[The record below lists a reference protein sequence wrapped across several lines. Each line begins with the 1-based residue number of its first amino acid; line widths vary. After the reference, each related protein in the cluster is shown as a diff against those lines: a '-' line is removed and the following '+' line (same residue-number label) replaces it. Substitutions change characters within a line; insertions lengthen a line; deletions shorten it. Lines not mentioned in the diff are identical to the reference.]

1 MIFAEG
7 QLVNGSLLDYQVAS
21 IKDMP
26 ESFRPIIVE
35 VPHETGPFGA
45 KGAGE
50 TGALTVAPAIAN
62 AIQDAVGV
70 RIRDLPI
77 TPEKVLRA
85 LGEKTAESARE
96 NRSQ

>member
-1 MIFAEG
+1 M
-7 QLVNGSLLDYQVAS
+7 
-21 IKDMP
+21 
-26 ESFRPIIVE
+26 
-35 VPHETGPFGA
+35 PHEDGPFGA

-62 AIQDAVGV
+62 AIQDAIGV

-85 LGEKTAESARE
+85 LAEKNGVTFPKD
-96 NRSQ
+96 

>member
-1 MIFAEG
+1 
-7 QLVNGSLLDYQVAS
+7 
-21 IKDMP
+21 MP
-26 ESFRPIIVE
+26 ETVQPVVVQ
-35 VPHETGPFGA
+35 VPHGDGPFGA

-62 AIQDAVGV
+62 AIHDAAGV

-85 LGEKTAESARE
+85 LEEKRQNPTSPA
-96 NRSQ
+96 

>member
-1 MIFAEG
+1 M
-7 QLVNGSLLDYQVAS
+7 NGSLLDYQVAS

-26 ESFRPIIVE
+26 VLSVHRCR
-35 VPHETGPFGA
+35 GAARDRPFGA

-62 AIQDAVGV
+62 AIQDATGV

-77 TPEKVLRA
+77 TPEKVCARLR
-85 LGEKTAESARE
+85 
-96 NRSQ
+96 